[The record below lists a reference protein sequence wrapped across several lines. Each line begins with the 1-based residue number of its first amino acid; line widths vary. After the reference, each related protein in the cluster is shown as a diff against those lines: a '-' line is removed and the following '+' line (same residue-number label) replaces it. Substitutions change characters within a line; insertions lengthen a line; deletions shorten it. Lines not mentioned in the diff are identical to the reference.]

1 MKAVNKRVFLF
12 TVVTDLRV
20 SILVCELMG
29 KLEVIVPENRPLQ
42 IREPS
47 RKKITL
53 TPFFCNLI
61 NCIILVESE
70 FSPYRNSRT
79 KKG

>member
-1 MKAVNKRVFLF
+1 MFNCRDAETIWMEAVNKRVFLL

-29 KLEVIVPENRPLQ
+29 KLEVIVSENRPLQ

-61 NCIILVESE
+61 IVL
-70 FSPYRNSRT
+70 FW
-79 KKG
+79 